1 MHTFYLS
8 ERVPN
13 LFDPLL
19 ECIRIAVMG
28 PDGYLAPNLQSLGLE
43 DYWPGLGEG
52 HWLTKICKGMGSTL
66 GQHDYTP

>member
-1 MHTFYLS
+1 MIILVVIIFCDGTLVHTFYLS

-28 PDGYLAPNLQSLGLE
+28 PDGLVGTQFTILRIRRLLAWVGGGSLV
-43 DYWPGLGEG
+43 D
-52 HWLTKICKGMGSTL
+52 
-66 GQHDYTP
+66 